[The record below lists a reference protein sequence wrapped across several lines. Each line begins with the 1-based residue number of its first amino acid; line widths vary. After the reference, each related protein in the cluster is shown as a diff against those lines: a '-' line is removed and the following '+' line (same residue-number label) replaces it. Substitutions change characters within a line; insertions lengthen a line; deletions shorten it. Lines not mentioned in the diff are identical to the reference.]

1 MGRVELSGE
10 GLDHVNIKSRHD
22 ALIVDLKWKSV
33 NDKDAVFK
41 YQVTHFDKCYIILIF
56 ISILALILIEILI
69 PLILTLILL

>member
-56 ISILALILIEILI
+56 I
-69 PLILTLILL
+69 